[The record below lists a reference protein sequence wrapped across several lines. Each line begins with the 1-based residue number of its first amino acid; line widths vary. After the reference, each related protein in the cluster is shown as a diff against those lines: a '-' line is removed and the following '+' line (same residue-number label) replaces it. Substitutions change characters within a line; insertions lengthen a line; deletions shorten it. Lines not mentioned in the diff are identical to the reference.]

1 MCTWHETIEAI
12 EGKIATTPGGVLAA
26 MVTEED
32 QGTGV
37 LTAVGRSSAR
47 RRDAAEGGTDDT
59 DVRVPVTL
67 GAFARSAETRTGNGG
82 VVRTGVRI
90 ARGRGWTGQRRLIR
104 TIVIVGSATGALATD
119 AEARTA
125 VGSTVQA
132 RTNAVAV
139 IAGPRTSVL
148 AVIVR
153 PRATVVLVGTGAR
166 VAPTSGMNGVPTVRP
181 GGTIGVRAAQAPRM
195 IGGRV
200 AMVAA
205 TTVDRMGIVGPGRV
219 TAGIAMAVAIM
230 ETAVGP
236 GRVTAGIAMAVAI
249 METAVGPGRVT
260 AGIAMAVAIME
271 TAVGPGRVTAEM
283 AVAVAITATAVA
295 LHRVTAGTPMVAA
308 TTETK
313 EAPMVQAGAA
323 SAATTRAARAPIVV
337 PAVSGGTEGSAKV
350 PAITGVTATV
360 VTPVDMDM
368 TGVATACRRVR
379 GRSRGGETTM
389 PRWASADSRRGVCGR
404 VTMTPSC
411 PNRSHRRTSTG
422 RLGTS

>member
-26 MVTEED
+26 KVTEED
-32 QGTGV
+32 RRTGV
-37 LTAVGRSSAR
+37 LTVVGRSSAR

-104 TIVIVGSATGALATD
+104 TIVIVGSAIATGALAIRDAVATD
-119 AEARTA
+119 AEAGTA

-139 IAGPRTSVL
+139 IAGPQTSVL

-181 GGTIGVRAAQAPRM
+181 GGTIGVRAEQAPRM

-205 TTVDRMGIVGPGRV
+205 TTVDRTGIVAPGRVTAGMAVAIMETAVGPGWV

-236 GRVTAGIAMAVAI
+236 GRVTAGMAVAVAI
-249 METAVGPGRVT
+249 METAVAP
-260 AGIAMAVAIME
+260 
-271 TAVGPGRVTAEM
+271 
-283 AVAVAITATAVA
+283 
-295 LHRVTAGTPMVAA
+295 HRVAAGTPMVAA

-313 EAPMVQAGAA
+313 EAPTVQAGPA

-337 PAVSGGTEGSAKV
+337 PAVSSGTEGSAKV

-368 TGVATACRRVR
+368 TGVATARRRVR

-389 PRWASADSRRGVCGR
+389 HRGASADSRHGVCGR

>member
-1 MCTWHETIEAI
+1 MRREGLCTWHETIEAI

-26 MVTEED
+26 KVTEED
-32 QGTGV
+32 RRTGV
-37 LTAVGRSSAR
+37 LTVVGRSSAR

-104 TIVIVGSATGALATD
+104 TIVIVGSAIATGALAIRDAVATD
-119 AEARTA
+119 AEAGTA

-139 IAGPRTSVL
+139 IAGPQTSVL

-181 GGTIGVRAAQAPRM
+181 GGTIGVRAEQAPRM

-205 TTVDRMGIVGPGRV
+205 TTVDRTGIVAPGRV
-219 TAGIAMAVAIM
+219 TAG
-230 ETAVGP
+230 
-236 GRVTAGIAMAVAI
+236 
-249 METAVGPGRVT
+249 
-260 AGIAMAVAIME
+260 MAVAIME

-313 EAPMVQAGAA
+313 EAPTVQAGPA

-368 TGVATACRRVR
+368 TGVATARRRVR

-389 PRWASADSRRGVCGR
+389 PRWASADSRHGVCGR